1 MTRRLQLA
9 LFAGGVAVF
18 AFLIVHIGPQTLAA
32 NARETG
38 WWVVPVVLV
47 FAPAYA
53 CYALSWSIIMAD
65 EPNRPPFWRA
75 FAITVSGFA
84 MNYVTPVVSMGG
96 EPFRI
101 AAATPW
107 LGRRRATGSVIL
119 FTMLHSLG
127 NLLIWLTAVVA
138 GFFVFRDNGGVR
150 IALGLMALLLCALLL
165 LLFAAH
171 QKGFLER
178 ILRGMHA
185 LPLLNRVATKLEPR
199 RAAIVALDEQ
209 ITDFYHRSPKRFFAA
224 LGVDYLGRCSSM
236 LEFWFILHSLGIAAG
251 YGTAF
256 LVGNFSSLV
265 VNAFFF
271 MPFGVGSKEGGLFF
285 ILQLFGLDPHV
296 GVYASIVS
304 RLREISWL
312 AIGFALIWLAGTR
325 GNSGLENVSGSRTD
339 ARPPRSPAAGDSA
352 SAATGTSRTP

>member
-1 MTRRLQLA
+1 MTRKLQLA
-9 LFAGGVAVF
+9 LFALGAGVF
-18 AFLIVHIGPQTLAA
+18 AYLVYHIGPHTLAA

-53 CYALSWSIIMAD
+53 CYALSWYIIMAD

-96 EPFRI
+96 EPFKI

-107 LGRRRATGSVIL
+107 LGRRRATGSIIL
-119 FTMLHSLG
+119 FTMLHSLS

-138 GFFVFRDNGGVR
+138 GFFVFRENGAVR
-150 IALGLMALLLCALLL
+150 VALGLTSLLLGALLL

-171 QKGFLER
+171 QRGFLER
-178 ILRGMHA
+178 ILHGMHA
-185 LPLLNRVATKLEPR
+185 LPLLRRVATRLEPKR
-199 RAAIVALDEQ
+199 DAIIALDEQ
-209 ITDFYHRSPKRFFAA
+209 ITDFYHRSPRRFFAA
-224 LGVDYLGRCSSM
+224 LGVDYLGRCVSM
-236 LEFWFILHSLGIAAG
+236 LEFWLILHSLGLSAG
-251 YGTAF
+251 YLTAF
-256 LVGNFSSLV
+256 LVGNFSSLII
-265 VNAFFF
+265 NALFF

-296 GVYASIVS
+296 GVYAAIVS

-312 AIGFALIWLAGTR
+312 AIGFVMIWLAGTR
-325 GNSGLENVSGSRTD
+325 ARAAASTD
-339 ARPPRSPAAGDSA
+339 AETIEPVLTGRS
-352 SAATGTSRTP
+352 